1 MQRTIALCLLLAAT
15 LAACQ
20 RAPSPA
26 NTVAPMSAATASA
39 SPAPPATAPS
49 ESPTHFVTRLLAP
62 YQPNGREWAN
72 TGTAA
77 ASDAQDA
84 WQKSYDAEFYD
95 PDFLKI
101 INDNAMLAA
110 DKSGGMDIDYDP
122 LCQCQGAG
130 PNFSVVS
137 ARPDGARYDV
147 AVDSDEKAQG
157 TWTFVLSPSGATWR
171 VYDVVASTG
180 STRAMLTQHNA
191 CLRAAK
197 DETAGAKCV
206 SS

>member
-1 MQRTIALCLLLAAT
+1 MRLTLCMLLAAAA

-20 RAPSPA
+20 RAPAPA
-26 NTVAPMSAATASA
+26 NTAPASAATPASSAPAQPASA
-39 SPAPPATAPS
+39 AGETPAA
-49 ESPTHFVTRLLAP
+49 FVTRLLAP

-72 TGTAA
+72 TGTEAA
-77 ASDAQDA
+77 DQAQEA
-84 WQKSYDAEFYD
+84 WQQSYDSEFYD

-130 PNFSVVS
+130 PTFSVVS
-137 ARPDGARYDV
+137 ARADGARYDV
-147 AVDSDEKAQG
+147 VVKSDEKEQG
-157 TWTFVLSPSGATWR
+157 TWTFVLVPSRPTWR
-171 VYDVVASTG
+171 VWDVLQPTG
-180 STRAMLTQHNA
+180 SMRAMLTQHNA

-197 DETAGAKCV
+197 TDTQGANSV